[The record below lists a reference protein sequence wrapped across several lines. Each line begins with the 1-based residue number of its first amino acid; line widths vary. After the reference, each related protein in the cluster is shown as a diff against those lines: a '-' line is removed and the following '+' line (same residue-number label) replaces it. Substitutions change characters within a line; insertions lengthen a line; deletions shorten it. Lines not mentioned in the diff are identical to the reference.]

1 MCDVELLSSPR
12 LQASQAAEKQ
22 RMQDDGDEID
32 EMRENEF
39 YLSRLDAGLCTLQ
52 HIDCIIGDVVFKC
65 GKQARNRVV
74 RLLELKKSSLETII
88 GTLYEFVDNLDDDVN
103 SRNRKEHILDTIVV
117 LRDSVQS

>member
-39 YLSRLDAGLCTLQ
+39 YLSRLDAVLA
-52 HIDCIIGDVVFKC
+52 C
-65 GKQARNRVV
+65 GITFAHVHVPFSARHNARDYIEATQLNTEV
-74 RLLELKKSSLETII
+74 SL
-88 GTLYEFVDNLDDDVN
+88 NWQR
-103 SRNRKEHILDTIVV
+103 S
-117 LRDSVQS
+117 